1 MPPGAAVKQ
10 SRSQGGSRS
19 HQRYPSTL
27 QQPEEHKYKIV
38 RYELKPRL
46 TFPLEHR
53 HWYPVEQ
60 AWQIYNYDKSY
71 LCGLQIERLESLQ
84 KERDYALNMMKS
96 GNHSYW
102 RMVRDAEIGMFGH
115 SPEFGGR
122 GMVGRVTPLL
132 GRGRAELLSS
142 QARRGRSAR
151 FQALDGFKP
160 RGHRMH
166 VSVEESA
173 QVCPQNQ
180 KTIAE
185 DPKPA
190 RAAMC

>member
-1 MPPGAAVKQ
+1 MRQ
-10 SRSQGGSRS
+10 SEQCKS
-19 HQRYPSTL
+19 
-27 QQPEEHKYKIV
+27 EII

-46 TFPLEHR
+46 PFPLEHR
-53 HWYPVEQ
+53 QWYAVEQ
-60 AWQIYNYDKSY
+60 AWQIYNYDRSY

-96 GNHSYW
+96 GNPSYW

-122 GMVGRVTPLL
+122 AKIGRVTPLL
-132 GRGRAELLSS
+132 GRGRAELLSYK
-142 QARRGRSAR
+142 ARRGRCAR
-151 FQALDGFKP
+151 FQASDGFKP

-173 QVCPQNQ
+173 QVCPQKSENYCRRPQ
-180 KTIAE
+180 TSPCSPV
-185 DPKPA
+185 PKVLAPLLFP
-190 RAAMC
+190 